1 MQRIALLIIIVII
14 FVFSALLQSTLVES
28 VMAQEDSESVPEAT
42 EQDQLDPQSEEE
54 KAEVAEEEEEE
65 EEAEEEEIIVDDE
78 FYQDVDDQDF
88 RPSEEI
94 PADQSIAFP
103 TDI

>member
-14 FVFSALLQSTLVES
+14 FVFSALLQSTLVAS
-28 VMAQEDSESVPEAT
+28 VMAQEDSESVPDAT
-42 EQDQLDPQSEEE
+42 EQDQLDPQS
-54 KAEVAEEEEEE
+54 EEEEEE

-88 RPSEEI
+88 RPSEDI
-94 PADQSIAFP
+94 PADQSIPFP

>member
-1 MQRIALLIIIVII
+1 MQRIALLIIIAII
-14 FVFSALLQSTLVES
+14 FVFSALLQSTLVEP

-54 KAEVAEEEEEE
+54 
-65 EEAEEEEIIVDDE
+65 EAEEAEIIVDDE

-88 RPSEEI
+88 RPSEDI
-94 PADQSIAFP
+94 PADQSIPFP